1 VPFAAT
7 TEAPVPI
14 PAPSDWLSTLRGA
27 EGGLGLLGVEGVVCG
42 GGGGLGPPKRG
53 PLLRAKSHS
62 GARGHAGVKTKEDAK
77 CI

>member
-1 VPFAAT
+1 
-7 TEAPVPI
+7 
-14 PAPSDWLSTLRGA
+14 
-27 EGGLGLLGVEGVVCG
+27 VVCG
-42 GGGGLGPPKRG
+42 VGGGLGPPKRG